1 MKWFSPGLGIA
12 FALTSKTVPVS
23 ALLKSISDPQ
33 HPSVA
38 PRETAGV
45 RIPGS
50 FEKSEEKGKVRC
62 EQTPPLLFDRQYLL
76 WYIAAEIAR
85 SFPPYSPNSP
95 FKSHIEV
102 GNMWPWSKHWATK
115 QGCCIQLSNH
125 FPITS
130 GRFHLS
136 VLKLLVNNLGVKL
149 PFFCP
154 YSALSTEVMSC
165 CWHWNYFCVCAEHS
179 RGFACPP
186 GFHYNSD
193 YSKGNFKRGENICFQ
208 AGSVTCLLS
217 LSTGCT
223 RKESAFEIKL
233 GLGDSWSWSL
243 TPGVVMCI

>member
-1 MKWFSPGLGIA
+1 MNKHPLCS
-12 FALTSKTVPVS
+12 LTGSICFGPLQLRLLEVS
-23 ALLKSISDPQ
+23 HPIPQTLL
-33 HPSVA
+33 
-38 PRETAGV
+38 
-45 RIPGS
+45 
-50 FEKSEEKGKVRC
+50 
-62 EQTPPLLFDRQYLL
+62 L
-76 WYIAAEIAR
+76 
-85 SFPPYSPNSP
+85 
-95 FKSHIEV
+95 SHILKWEICGHGQSTGPRNRGV
-102 GNMWPWSKHWATK
+102 SFSS
-115 QGCCIQLSNH
+115 LSNH
-125 FPITS
+125 FSITS

-154 YSALSTEVMSC
+154 YSALSTKVMSC

-179 RGFACPP
+179 RGFACPL

-193 YSKGNFKRGENICFQ
+193 HSKGNFKRGENICFQ

-233 GLGDSWSWSL
+233 GLGDSWSWNL